1 MTNSTSKATYNTLR
15 AVLVTCR
22 REAGVTQVELARRLG
37 KPQPFISDIE
47 RGERGLDVIEFCA
60 LVSAL
65 GAEPAEILKRLV
77 DQLPRKIEI

>member
-1 MTNSTSKATYNTLR
+1 MSK
-15 AVLVTCR
+15 
-22 REAGVTQVELARRLG
+22 GPFARKPDGADVHGRGLG
-37 KPQPFISDIE
+37 IE

-65 GAEPAEILKRLV
+65 GEDPAKILRRLL

>member
-15 AVLVTCR
+15 AVLVACR

-65 GAEPAEILKRLV
+65 GAQPAEILTRLL

>member
-1 MTNSTSKATYNTLR
+1 MPNSTSAPAYKILR
-15 AVLVTCR
+15 EILLACR
-22 REAGVTQVELARRLG
+22 RDADVTQVELARRIG

-65 GAEPAEILKRLV
+65 GAEPAEILNRLL
-77 DQLPRKIEI
+77 DRLPRKIEI

>member
-1 MTNSTSKATYNTLR
+1 MPNSTSTPAYKILR
-15 AVLVTCR
+15 TVLVACR
-22 REAGVTQVELARRLG
+22 REAGVTQVELAQRLG

-47 RGERGLDVIEFCA
+47 RGERRLDVIEFCA

-65 GAEPAEILKRLV
+65 GAEPAELLKHLV

>member
-1 MTNSTSKATYNTLR
+1 MAKSTSKAIYDTLR
-15 AVLVTCR
+15 ALLVACR
-22 REAGVTQVELARRLG
+22 RDANVTQVELARRLG

-65 GAEPAEILKRLV
+65 GAEPVEILSRLL